1 LEIISQKIECKHSE
15 LESIVLP
22 LLRGHVF
29 HVTDRATFEN
39 ITRSGRIY
47 SHQQPQLT
55 LAFGQ
60 SKNSYGRTRGW
71 VSLFDLSNTADAE
84 IKEAL
89 VCYYFLRVFHFDR
102 PHISLLFI
110 TEKAWPSLIHWQRA
124 REEVSGKEL
133 YIPFVEAWYPGDIP
147 LDLVSDSL
155 AVTIQS
161 IP

>member
-1 LEIISQKIECKHSE
+1 
-15 LESIVLP
+15 
-22 LLRGHVF
+22 
-29 HVTDRATFEN
+29 
-39 ITRSGRIY
+39 
-47 SHQQPQLT
+47 
-55 LAFGQ
+55 
-60 SKNSYGRTRGW
+60 
-71 VSLFDLSNTADAE
+71 
-84 IKEAL
+84 L